1 VTNQTGLAGDGAAR
15 AGERAVF
22 LSYASEDA
30 EPAARICACL
40 RAAGIEVW
48 YDKSELRG
56 GDAWDAAIRQ
66 HIKACALF
74 IPVIS
79 SNSQARSEGY
89 FRLEWKLAVDRSHLM
104 AQDKTFLLP
113 VVIDQTSDR
122 DARVPDRFRELQWTR
137 LPDGATPSAFAE
149 RVRLLLGPDEPAAPA
164 SARTPAHVPTPTPT
178 ARRADLAP
186 GVAAGNR
193 TPSWRATPVLALAA
207 VALVVAVG
215 YVVANRLAPSK
226 HAVLPA
232 PVSAPPLPAISMTGS
247 TQPAAIPD
255 KSIAVLPFE
264 DLSEKKDQAYFS
276 DGLSEELI
284 DQLTKVPELKVP
296 GRTSSFYFRG
306 QHVTIAEIAKALGVA
321 HVLEGSVRKSGHTVR
336 VTAQLIQADSGYDAW
351 SQTYDRDLKDIF
363 QVQDQIAGAVVQ
375 ALKATL
381 LANTARGDRT
391 ANVDAYSLLLQGRFL
406 VQRNTETDARQA
418 VQILQ
423 RAVSLDPGY
432 APAWAELSQAYIFL
446 SEYTDPTPDQDAE
459 RARAAAQKAL
469 ALDPGSVAAHLALAE
484 VKAFYDFD
492 WKGAAQQFDA
502 AKRSD
507 ASLAVPEWLVMSSGC
522 DARACYEPFVQ
533 SISSEIERD
542 PLNAGAYRDRG
553 RVLYFSGRLEEA
565 EADTRRAL
573 ELSPHLTGGHF
584 QLTLIL
590 IYRHQL
596 ADVVSVAAA
605 DDGLYRRTAL
615 ALAYQALGQREQA
628 DAALQDMLANDAL
641 GGAAQIAEVYT
652 VRGDTAA
659 ALDWLERAYR
669 QHDSGVP
676 FAKVSP
682 LFKPLTHE
690 PRYLALM
697 RQLGLSG

>member
-1 VTNQTGLAGDGAAR
+1 
-15 AGERAVF
+15 VF
-22 LSYASEDA
+22 LRYASEDA

-40 RAAGIEVW
+40 HAAGIEVW

-104 AQDKTFLLP
+104 AQDKAFLLP
-113 VVIDQTSDR
+113 VVIDDTSDR
-122 DARVPDRFRELQWTR
+122 EARVPDRFRELQWTR
-137 LPDGATPSAFAE
+137 LPDGVTPRAFAE
-149 RVRLLLGPDEPAAPA
+149 RVRRLLGPDELAA
-164 SARTPAHVPTPTPT
+164 SASTRSRTNAVPG
-178 ARRADLAP
+178 ADLAP
-186 GVAAGNR
+186 NVAAGNR
-193 TPSWRATPVLALAA
+193 APSWRSTPVIALAV

-215 YVVANRLAPSK
+215 YFVASRLMLSKRVAPSG
-226 HAVLPA
+226 PA
-232 PVSAPPLPAISMTGS
+232 SASGLPAITTAGS
-247 TQPAAIPD
+247 TRPAAIPE

-284 DQLTKVPELKVP
+284 DLLTKVPELKVP

-381 LANTARGDRT
+381 LASTAHGDRT
-391 ANVDAYSLLLQGRFL
+391 ANVEAYSQLLQGKFL
-406 VQRNTETDARQA
+406 RQRHTGVDARQA
-418 VQILQ
+418 VQVLQ

-446 SEYTDPTPDQDAE
+446 SEYIDPTPGQDAGL
-459 RARAAAQKAL
+459 ARAAAEKAL

-484 VKAFYDFD
+484 IKAFYDYD
-492 WKGAAQQFDA
+492 WKGAAAQFDA

-507 ASLAVPEWLVMSSGC
+507 ANLAVPEWLVLSSGC
-522 DARACYEPFVQ
+522 DAGPCYEPFVQ
-533 SISSEIERD
+533 GISSEIERD

-553 RVLYFSGRLEEA
+553 RVRYFSGQLEEA
-565 EADTRRAL
+565 EADLRRAL
-573 ELSPHLTGGHF
+573 ALSPQLTSGHF
-584 QLTLIL
+584 LLTLIL
-590 IYRHQL
+590 IDRQQL
-596 ADVVSVAAA
+596 ADVLSEAAA
-605 DDGLYRRTAL
+605 DEGLYRRTAL
-615 ALAYQALGQREQA
+615 ALAYQALGRREQA
-628 DAALQDMLANDAL
+628 DAALQDLLAHDTL
-641 GGAAQIAEVYT
+641 GGAYQIAEVFAA
-652 VRGDTAA
+652 RGDAA
-659 ALDWLERAYR
+659 SALDWLERAYR
-669 QHDSGVP
+669 QHDSGLP
-676 FAKVSP
+676 FAKVSRM
-682 LFKPLTHE
+682 FKFLAHE
-690 PRYLALM
+690 PRFIALM
-697 RQLGLSG
+697 RQVGLSG

>member
-1 VTNQTGLAGDGAAR
+1 
-15 AGERAVF
+15 VF

-40 RAAGIEVW
+40 HAAGIEVW

-104 AQDKTFLLP
+104 AQDKAFLLP
-113 VVIDQTSDR
+113 VVIDDTSDR
-122 DARVPDRFRELQWTR
+122 EARVPDRFRELQWTR
-137 LPDGATPSAFAE
+137 LPDGVTPRAFAE
-149 RVRLLLGPDEPAAPA
+149 RVRRLLGPDELAA
-164 SARTPAHVPTPTPT
+164 SASTRSRTNAVPG
-178 ARRADLAP
+178 ADLAP
-186 GVAAGNR
+186 NVAAGNR
-193 TPSWRATPVLALAA
+193 APSWRSTPVIALAA

-215 YVVANRLAPSK
+215 YFVASRLMLSKRVAPSG
-226 HAVLPA
+226 PA
-232 PVSAPPLPAISMTGS
+232 SASGLPAITTAGS
-247 TQPAAIPD
+247 TRPAAIPE

-284 DQLTKVPELKVP
+284 DLLTKVPELKVP

-381 LANTARGDRT
+381 LASTAHGDRT
-391 ANVDAYSLLLQGRFL
+391 ANVEAYSQLLQGKFL
-406 VQRNTETDARQA
+406 RQRHTGVDARQA
-418 VQILQ
+418 VQVLQ

-432 APAWAELSQAYIFL
+432 ASAWAELSQAYIFL
-446 SEYTDPTPDQDAE
+446 SEYIDPTPDQDAGL
-459 RARAAAQKAL
+459 ARAAAEKAL

-484 VKAFYDFD
+484 IKAFYDYD
-492 WKGAAQQFDA
+492 WKGAAAQFDA

-507 ASLAVPEWLVMSSGC
+507 ANLAVPEWLVLSSGC
-522 DARACYEPFVQ
+522 DAGPCYEPFVQ
-533 SISSEIERD
+533 GISSEIERD

-553 RVLYFSGRLEEA
+553 RVRYFSGQLEEA
-565 EADTRRAL
+565 EADLRRAL
-573 ELSPHLTGGHF
+573 ALSPQLTSGHF
-584 QLTLIL
+584 LLTLIL
-590 IYRHQL
+590 IDRQQL
-596 ADVVSVAAA
+596 ADVLSEAAA
-605 DDGLYRRTAL
+605 DEGLYRRTAL
-615 ALAYQALGQREQA
+615 ALAYQALGRREQA
-628 DAALQDMLANDAL
+628 DAALQDLLAHDTL
-641 GGAAQIAEVYT
+641 GGAYQIAEVFAA
-652 VRGDTAA
+652 RGDAA
-659 ALDWLERAYR
+659 SALDWLERAYR
-669 QHDSGVP
+669 QHDSGLP
-676 FAKVSP
+676 FAKVSRM
-682 LFKPLTHE
+682 FKFLAHE
-690 PRYLALM
+690 PRFIALM
-697 RQLGLSG
+697 RQVGLSG

>member
-1 VTNQTGLAGDGAAR
+1 MTNQTGPGGDSAAR
-15 AGERAVF
+15 ASERAVF

-40 RAAGIEVW
+40 HAAGIEVW

-104 AQDKTFLLP
+104 AQDKAFLLP
-113 VVIDQTSDR
+113 VVIDDTSDR
-122 DARVPDRFRELQWTR
+122 EARVPDRFRELQWTR
-137 LPDGATPSAFAE
+137 LPDGVTPSAFAE
-149 RVRLLLGPDEPAAPA
+149 RVRRLLGPDELAAPA
-164 SARTPAHVPTPTPT
+164 STRSRTNAVPGADPAPN
-178 ARRADLAP
+178 
-186 GVAAGNR
+186 VAAGNR
-193 TPSWRATPVLALAA
+193 APSWRSTPVIALAA
-207 VALVVAVG
+207 VAVVVAVG
-215 YVVANRLAPSK
+215 YFVASRLMLSKRIAPSG
-226 HAVLPA
+226 
-232 PVSAPPLPAISMTGS
+232 PVSASALPAIATVGS
-247 TQPAAIPD
+247 TRPAAIPE

-381 LANTARGDRT
+381 LASTARGDRT
-391 ANVDAYSLLLQGRFL
+391 ANVEAYSLLLQGKFL
-406 VQRNTETDARQA
+406 RQRHTEVDARQA

-446 SEYTDPTPDQDAE
+446 SEYIDPTPDQDAE
-459 RARAAAQKAL
+459 LARAAAQKAL
-469 ALDPGSVAAHLALAE
+469 ALDPTSAAAHLALADVE
-484 VKAFYDFD
+484 AWHDFD
-492 WKGAAQQFDA
+492 WKGAAEQFDA
-502 AKRSD
+502 VRRID
-507 ASLAVPEWLVMSSGC
+507 ASIAAPEWLMFSTGCYTGPCFDQVIQDSSN
-522 DARACYEPFVQ
+522 D
-533 SISSEIERD
+533 IERD
-542 PLNAGAYRDRG
+542 PLNAGAYRDRARINYIG
-553 RVLYFSGRLEEA
+553 GRLQAA
-565 EADTRRAL
+565 ETDVRRAL
-573 ELSPHLTGGHF
+573 ELSPGISGGHYLLARIMIRRHE
-584 QLTLIL
+584 LTDVLSEAG
-590 IYRHQL
+590 
-596 ADVVSVAAA
+596 ADQ
-605 DDGLYRRTAL
+605 GLFRRTAL
-615 ALAYQALGQREQA
+615 ALAYQALGLRAQA
-628 DAALQDMLANDAL
+628 DAALQDLLAQDTL
-641 GGAAQIAEVYT
+641 GGAYQIAEVYAA
-652 VRGDTAA
+652 RGDTTA

-669 QHDSGVP
+669 QHDSGLP
-676 FAKVSP
+676 FAKMSP
-682 LFKPLTHE
+682 EFQALAHE
-690 PRYLALM
+690 PRFVALM
-697 RQLGLSG
+697 HKVGFSG

>member
-1 VTNQTGLAGDGAAR
+1 VTNQTGAAGDGGAR
-15 AGERAVF
+15 AAEGAVF

-74 IPVIS
+74 MPVIS

-113 VVIDQTSDR
+113 VVIDHTNDR
-122 DARVPDRFRELQWTR
+122 DARVPDRFREVQWTR
-137 LPDGATPSAFAE
+137 LPDGVTPSAFAE
-149 RVRLLLGPDEPAAPA
+149 RVRRLLGADEQAAPA
-164 SARTPAHVPTPTPT
+164 SARTPEKAE
-178 ARRADLAP
+178 RRADQVP
-186 GVAAGNR
+186 GVAAGKR
-193 TPSWRATPVLALAA
+193 APSWRSTPLLVLAVA
-207 VALVVAVG
+207 ALVIVVG
-215 YVVANRLAPSK
+215 YLVAGRLLRSK
-226 HAVLPA
+226 PVAQSS
-232 PVSAPPLPAISMTGS
+232 PVSAPALPAITTAAS
-247 TQPAAIPD
+247 AAISD

-264 DLSEKKDQAYFS
+264 DLSEKKNQAYFS

-363 QVQDQIAGAVVQ
+363 QVQDQIAAAVVQ

-381 LANTARGDRT
+381 LASTSPADRT
-391 ANVDAYSLLLQGRFL
+391 ANVEAYSLMLQGKFL
-406 VQRNTETDARQA
+406 RQRHTEVDVRQA
-418 VQILQ
+418 VQVLQ
-423 RAVSLDPGY
+423 RAASLDPGY
-432 APAWAELSQAYIFL
+432 APAWTELSQAYIFL
-446 SEYTDPTPDQDAE
+446 SEYIDPTPDQDAGL
-459 RARAAAQKAL
+459 ARAAAQKAL
-469 ALDPGSVAAHLALAE
+469 TLDPGSVAAHLALAE
-484 VKAFYDFD
+484 IKAFYDND
-492 WKGAAQQFDA
+492 WKGAAAQFDA
-502 AKRSD
+502 AHRTD
-507 ASLAVPEWLVMSSGC
+507 ASLAVPEWLVLSSGC
-522 DARACYEPFVQ
+522 DAGPCYERFVQ
-533 SISSEIERD
+533 GLSSDIERD
-542 PLNAGAYRDRG
+542 PLNAGAYLDRA
-553 RVLYFSGRLEEA
+553 RVRYFSGRLEEA
-565 EADTRRAL
+565 EADTRQAL
-573 ELSPHLTGGHF
+573 ALSPHLASGHF
-584 QLTLIL
+584 MLTLIL
-590 IYRHQL
+590 INRHQF
-596 ADVVSVAAA
+596 ADVLSEAAA

-615 ALAYQALGQREQA
+615 ALAYQALGQRAQA
-628 DAALQDMLANDAL
+628 DAALQELLVHDAA
-641 GGAAQIAEVYT
+641 GGAYQIVVVYAA
-652 VRGDTAA
+652 RGATAS

-669 QHDSGVP
+669 QHDSGVA
-676 FAKVSP
+676 FARVSP
-682 LFKPLTHE
+682 IFKSMAHE
-690 PRYLALM
+690 PRFIALM

>member
-1 VTNQTGLAGDGAAR
+1 MTNQTGPADDGGAR

-40 RAAGIEVW
+40 RAAGVEVW

-122 DARVPDRFRELQWTR
+122 EARVPDRFRELQWTH
-137 LPDGATPSAFAE
+137 LPDGATSSAFAE
-149 RVRLLLGPDEPAAPA
+149 RVRRLLGPDEQAAPA
-164 SARTPAHVPTPTPT
+164 SARTSAPKPAATP
-178 ARRADLAP
+178 RRADPAYQ
-186 GVAAGNR
+186 VAADSR
-193 TPSWRATPVLALAA
+193 APSWRSTPVVVLA
-207 VALVVAVG
+207 VAALVIAVG
-215 YVVANRLAPSK
+215 YFVADRLVPSK
-226 HAVLPA
+226 RVAQSG
-232 PVSAPPLPAISMTGS
+232 PVSAPAPPAISTSGATAS
-247 TQPAAIPD
+247 AAIPE

-264 DLSEKKDQAYFS
+264 DLSEKRDQAYFS

-381 LANTARGDRT
+381 LASTAHGDRT
-391 ANVDAYSLLLQGRFL
+391 GNVEAYSLLLQGKFL
-406 VQRNTETDARQA
+406 RQRHTEADVRQA
-418 VQILQ
+418 VQVVQ

-446 SEYTDPTPDQDAE
+446 SEYIDPTPDQDAAL
-459 RARAAAQKAL
+459 ARAAAQKAL

-484 VKAFYDFD
+484 IRAFYDYD
-492 WKGAAQQFDA
+492 WKGAAAQFDA

-507 ASLAVPEWLVMSSGC
+507 ANLAMPEWLVLSSGC
-522 DARACYEPFVQ
+522 DAGPCYEPFVLG
-533 SISSEIERD
+533 ISSEIERD

-553 RVLYFSGRLEEA
+553 RVRYFSGQLEQA
-565 EADTRRAL
+565 EADLRRAL
-573 ELSPHLTGGHF
+573 ALSPHLTSGHF
-584 QLTLIL
+584 LLTLIL
-590 IYRHQL
+590 IDRHQL
-596 ADVVSVAAA
+596 SDVLAEAAG

-615 ALAYQALGQREQA
+615 ALAYQALGRREQA
-628 DAALQDMLANDAL
+628 DAALQDMLAQDRR
-641 GGAAQIAEVYT
+641 GGAYQIAEVYAA
-652 VRGDTAA
+652 RGNTAA

-669 QHDSGVP
+669 QHDAGVP

-682 LFKPLTHE
+682 IFKTMAQE
-690 PRYLALM
+690 PRFKALM
-697 RQLGLSG
+697 RQVGLSG

>member
-1 VTNQTGLAGDGAAR
+1 MTNPTGLAGDGAAR
-15 AGERAVF
+15 ASERAVF

-137 LPDGATPSAFAE
+137 LPDGATSSAFAE
-149 RVRLLLGPDEPAAPA
+149 RVVRLLGPDEQAAPA
-164 SARTPAHVPTPTPT
+164 SARTPAPTPT
-178 ARRADLAP
+178 ARRADPAP
-186 GVAAGNR
+186 EEAAGNR
-193 TPSWRATPVLALAA
+193 APSWRSTPVVVLA
-207 VALVVAVG
+207 VAALVIAVG
-215 YVVANRLAPSK
+215 YVVAGRLVPSK
-226 HAVLPA
+226 RVAQSS
-232 PVSAPPLPAISMTGS
+232 PVSAPALPAISTAGSTGS
-247 TQPAAIPD
+247 AAIPD

-381 LANTARGDRT
+381 LASTVRGDRT

-418 VQILQ
+418 VQTLQ

-446 SEYTDPTPDQDAE
+446 SEYIDPTPDQDAE

-507 ASLAVPEWLVMSSGC
+507 ASLAVPEWLVVSSGC
-522 DARACYEPFVQ
+522 DARACYERFVQ

-573 ELSPHLTGGHF
+573 ELSPHLAGGHF

-590 IYRHQL
+590 IYRHQP

-628 DAALQDMLANDAL
+628 DAALQDMLTQDAF

-659 ALDWLERAYR
+659 ALEWLERAYR

-697 RQLGLSG
+697 RRLGLSG